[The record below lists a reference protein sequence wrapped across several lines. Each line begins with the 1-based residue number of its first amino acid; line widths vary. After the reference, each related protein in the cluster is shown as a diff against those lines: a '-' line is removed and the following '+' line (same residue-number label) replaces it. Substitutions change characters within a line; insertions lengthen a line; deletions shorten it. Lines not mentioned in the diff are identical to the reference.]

1 LLKTKIV
8 AVFLLLL
15 GLTSCAKETPPT
27 ANTPAN
33 TEQKRNSKD
42 LVKVQPHPVDAMRNQ
57 TVDAIVDVTIENGY
71 HVNANPP
78 TFPYLK
84 PTELLMDPAQGVSVA
99 FIVYPDAL
107 TKTFSFEEKPLSVYE
122 GTIPIKVKLKIEKSA
137 PIGKQTLSAKLNV
150 QACDDQVCYAPG
162 TLDVSIPVDIK

>member
-1 LLKTKIV
+1 ML
-8 AVFLLLL
+8 FLLIL
-15 GLTSCAKETPPT
+15 GITSCATKETTPT
-27 ANTPAN
+27 ANTPGSA
-33 TEQKRNSKD
+33 EQKRNSKD
-42 LVKVQPHPVDAMRNQ
+42 LVKVLPHPVDARRNQ
-57 TVDAIVDVTIENGY
+57 TVDATVDVTIDTGY

-84 PTELLMDPAQGVSVA
+84 PTELQIDPTQGMSVA

-107 TKTFSFEEKPLSVYE
+107 TKTFSFAEKPLAVYE
-122 GTIPIKVKLKIEKSA
+122 GTIPIKVKLKIEKTA